1 METVY
6 RKVKSKNGRVTYV
19 PCGTDVDVLGD
30 GIWYVRTRPG
40 VRSTT
45 SVEYITELLKIGMP
59 EKMTVPEICG
69 LYDVA
74 EAVLQNEEFQKML
87 SKSFTT
93 HDLAVKVVSIAIDYM
108 KNNKKK
114 KDTKK

>member
-69 LYDVA
+69 LYDIA
-74 EAVLQNEEFQKML
+74 EAVLRNEEFQKMM